1 MVDFPG
7 KDKYDLE
14 DFRKLVEI
22 LRHEGGCPWDREQT
36 HQSLRRN
43 TLEEAY
49 EVCGAIDEGDP
60 AHLREELGDMLLHV
74 MFHSSIE
81 ADAERFDLDDVA
93 DAACKK
99 LIFRHPHVFA
109 GAQAD
114 SAAAALDG
122 WEAIKEKE
130 RAQRTLS
137 EVKAGVTG
145 ALPSLWRAEKIQ
157 KKTAKA
163 GFDWQN
169 ALSALDKLEE
179 EVRELRA
186 ALEAGKD
193 LDAPHGVREELGD
206 TLFMAAKIGQMTGV
220 DPEDALHRAC
230 DKFDARFRHVE
241 QAADKPL
248 SDYDEAGLIALWK
261 DAKAHEQS

>member
-7 KDKYDLE
+7 KEKYDLE

-137 EVKAGVTG
+137 EAMAGVTG

-157 KKTAKA
+157 SKA
-163 GFDWQN
+163 QRAGRQMP
-169 ALSALDKLEE
+169 SAEE
-179 EVRELRA
+179 AAARIRELADEVARSGEPYSPMGELLYAVVALARA
-186 ALEAGKD
+186 RGVDGEMALHSECEHTIARERQ
-193 LDAPHGVREELGD
+193 REE
-206 TLFMAAKIGQMTGV
+206 A
-220 DPEDALHRAC
+220 
-230 DKFDARFRHVE
+230 
-241 QAADKPL
+241 
-248 SDYDEAGLIALWK
+248 EA
-261 DAKAHEQS
+261 

>member
-1 MVDFPG
+1 MVNFQRMDRYG
-7 KDKYDLE
+7 MDDLIRIME
-14 DFRKLVEI
+14 L
-22 LRHEGGCPWDREQT
+22 LRSPEGCPWDREQT

-130 RAQRTLS
+130 RAQRTL
-137 EVKAGVTG
+137 
-145 ALPSLWRAEKIQ
+145 
-157 KKTAKA
+157 
-163 GFDWQN
+163 
-169 ALSALDKLEE
+169 
-179 EVRELRA
+179 
-186 ALEAGKD
+186 
-193 LDAPHGVREELGD
+193 
-206 TLFMAAKIGQMTGV
+206 
-220 DPEDALHRAC
+220 
-230 DKFDARFRHVE
+230 
-241 QAADKPL
+241 
-248 SDYDEAGLIALWK
+248 
-261 DAKAHEQS
+261 